1 MRRLAL
7 EYEIKNMS
15 TLYEEKMASWQ
26 DAEFTFNKDFT
37 GLLKLWED
45 GIEPEQISETWKKLQ
60 ERAESF
66 RVALKYLGN
75 RLIDFK
81 KKNDWPTYYFDDREF
96 TPRTE
101 EEIAIITDYL
111 RGRRESF
118 IMVHA
123 VMPGFTVRAQIS
135 IPPSPLPQSMPF
147 IPPELQGMAETLVA
161 AEELV
166 KYPDLVLKLAFL
178 ILEELKDK
186 NSFNTEEQKMKYAR
200 DFVSHP
206 ICNNTEVEAFVG
218 SEVPSS
224 KINGKSVRFDRNK
237 QDHMSF
243 VSKYAYS
250 ALQAAKELFNE
261 KVQRDGGFVT

>member
-15 TLYEEKMASWQ
+15 TLYEEKTASWQ
-26 DAEFTFNKDFT
+26 NAEFTFNKDFT
-37 GLLKLWED
+37 AHLKLWED

-75 RLIDFK
+75 RHIDFK
-81 KKNDWPTYYFDDREF
+81 QKYDWPTYYFDDREF

-118 IMVHA
+118 PMFYG
-123 VMPGFTVRAQIS
+123 VMPRPTLTAS
-135 IPPSPLPQSMPF
+135 CSSLPAPLPQSMPL
-147 IPPELQGMAETLVA
+147 ILPDLHRMAETIVA

-178 ILEELKDK
+178 ILEEFKGKHALNLD
-186 NSFNTEEQKMKYAR
+186 EQKMNYAR

-206 ICNNTEVEAFVG
+206 ICDKFELVTFVCN
-218 SEVPSS
+218 ELPSA
-224 KINGKSVRFDRNK
+224 KLNVKQVRFDRNK
-237 QDHMSF
+237 KDHMAF
-243 VSKYAYS
+243 VSKYAHLT
-250 ALQAAKELFNE
+250 LQAAKKLFNE
-261 KVQRDGGFVT
+261 EVRRDRGFV